1 MNTHI
6 SNSANRHLAIPSG
19 NKRFLG
25 NLLHAA
31 GIVINGSAPWDIQ
44 IYDDRVYNIAKYRGP
59 LGMGEAY
66 MDGLWDVQH
75 LDEFYTRVIK
85 ANVDLKVYTRDKITL
100 LLGMLQYRF
109 FNMQTKSRSLRVAC
123 QHYDVGNSVFETML
137 DSSMTYSC
145 AYWQNAATLEQAQRN
160 KLDLICRKLELKQG
174 DKLLDIGCGWGG
186 LAEYAATHYQAEVTG
201 ITISR
206 QQFELAQ
213 QRCHKLPVSILLRD
227 YRDIG
232 GQYDK
237 IVSVGM
243 FEHVGPKNYARFFD
257 IVHRSLRDNGL
268 FLLHTIG
275 KLSYSSYSDPWI
287 QKYIFPNGKIPAAKW
302 IVDALKNQF
311 IVEDWHSF
319 GMDYDRTLIAWWHN
333 FQSGWKSL
341 QEEYDE
347 RFYRMW
353 KYYLLSCAAYFRAR
367 RGQLWQIILSKPQRT
382 AMYRSVR

>member
-302 IVDALKNQF
+302 IVNALKNQF
-311 IVEDWHSF
+311 IVEDWHNF